1 MNQDYLCHWK
11 YIKKKRGKN
20 GKWRYYYDDSTLKRY
35 DNNESV
41 TKNVNGVTTTTEYRK
56 GNGIFDNQ
64 TTYTTRV
71 SGVAAFPSGKIRGK
85 RVPSK
90 SWDVSYKTVRNVKE
104 QGKLSRSY
112 AKAEKFIYN
121 TFYKKNSKVNKLIK
135 SSKKQINNGRKFV
148 QSIFDKGR

>member
-20 GKWRYYYDDSTLKRY
+20 GKWQYYYDDTTLKRY

-41 TKNVNGVTTTTEYRK
+41 TKDVNGVPTTTEYRK

-64 TTYTTRV
+64 STYTTRV
-71 SGVAAFPSGKIRGK
+71 SGKGILPRGLK
-85 RVPSK
+85 NI
-90 SWDVSYKTVRNVKE
+90 SYKTVRTVKE

>member
-20 GKWRYYYDDSTLKRY
+20 GKWQYYYDDTTLKRY

-41 TKNVNGVTTTTEYRK
+41 TENVNGVQTTTEYRK
-56 GNGIFDNQ
+56 GNGMFD
-64 TTYTTRV
+64 TKSTYTTRV
-71 SGVAAFPSGKIRGK
+71 SAKGILPRGF
-85 RVPSK
+85 
-90 SWDVSYKTVRNVKE
+90 DAYYKTVRNVKE

>member
-1 MNQDYLCHWK
+1 MDQDYLCHWK

-20 GKWRYYYDDSTLKRY
+20 GKWQYYYDDKTLKRY

-41 TKNVNGVTTTTEYRK
+41 TKDVNGVTTTTEYRK
-56 GNGIFDNQ
+56 GNGLFDNQ
-64 TTYTTRV
+64 STYTTRV
-71 SGVAAFPSGKIRGK
+71 STKGIIPRGLK
-85 RVPSK
+85 NI
-90 SWDVSYKTVRNVKE
+90 SYKTVKTVKE

-135 SSKKQINNGRKFV
+135 NGKKQINNGRKFV